1 MAAGH
6 VFTFIFS
13 FAVDPESVATVS
25 IIYSAYHSLKIWVGI
40 GRSLVLILHSPFPLP
55 IPKLHRLMIIVTM
68 LTMKSVFT
76 ICFEIIGLTF
86 SLSS

>member
-13 FAVDPESVATVS
+13 LAVDPESVATVS

-40 GRSLVLILHSPFPLP
+40 GRPLVFILLSPSPP
-55 IPKLHRLMIIVTM
+55 PDPQVT
-68 LTMKSVFT
+68 
-76 ICFEIIGLTF
+76 
-86 SLSS
+86 